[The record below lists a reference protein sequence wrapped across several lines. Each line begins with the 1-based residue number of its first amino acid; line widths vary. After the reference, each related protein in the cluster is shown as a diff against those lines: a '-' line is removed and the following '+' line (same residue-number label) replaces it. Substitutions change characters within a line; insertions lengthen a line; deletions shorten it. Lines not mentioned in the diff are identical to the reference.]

1 MPSVNGCDF
10 RVMARSEGTDV
21 GGGTRPAVVAG
32 VDSLTRPPPKDDSC
46 SKTTASIVHAAAEVN

>member
-1 MPSVNGCDF
+1 
-10 RVMARSEGTDV
+10 MARSEGTDV
-21 GGGTRPAVVAG
+21 GGGGTRPAVVAG